1 MATLF
6 RRILVPH
13 DFSSPSRHALKV
25 AIDLAAEHAGR
36 VHVVHAVTPY
46 YLAPDSSPSPG
57 AFMEPQPLIDAA
69 RKTLAKEVAKVVG
82 RRRVKVRP
90 EVLLGEPVQ
99 VILDSARG
107 ADSIVMATMGRTGLE
122 RLLIG
127 SVAERVVRHSPVPVL
142 SVRGGRGKRR

>member
-6 RRILVPH
+6 RRILVPI
-13 DFSSPSRHALKV
+13 DFSAPSRHALKIAV
-25 AIDLAAEHAGR
+25 DLAAEHGGR
-36 VHVVHAVTPY
+36 VHAVHAVTPY
-46 YLAPDSSPSPG
+46 YLAADATPSPG
-57 AFMEPQPLIDAA
+57 AYIEPGPLIEAA
-69 RKTLAKEVAKVVG
+69 RKTLSKEVDRAVG
-82 RRRVKVRP
+82 RRQVKVRSD
-90 EVLLGEPVQ
+90 VLLGEPVQ

-142 SVRGGRGKRR
+142 SVRGRRRKR